1 MPFVSHNYRTAKGA
15 ENTLLGGSS
24 LGGLIALYVAM
35 TTPGVFGSVLIE
47 SPSLWVSNR
56 QILRDARQPRL
67 WPHKIF
73 LAIGTHEVGRE
84 EKDRQTVENVRELER
99 ILRRSGL
106 DNRRR
111 RARVAEGGTPANQPG
126 PLASGQFQ
134 FLLEFNSRQRSC
146 EGVAMTC
153 SFQRAFL
160 HPANHP

>member
-1 MPFVSHNYRTAKGA
+1 MPFVSQNYRTAKGA

-56 QILRDARQPRL
+56 QILHDARQPRL

-73 LAIGTHEVGRE
+73 LAIGTREVGRE

-106 DNRRR
+106 DDRRLR
-111 RARVAEGGTPANQPG
+111 VEVAEGGTHSESAWAARFPG
-126 PLASGQFQ
+126 ALQ
-134 FLLEFNSRQRSC
+134 FLL
-146 EGVAMTC
+146 GV
-153 SFQRAFL
+153 QQP
-160 HPANHP
+160 PA